1 MTVSALTQGQAIRS
15 ATAPTSWGVQSVL
28 GLARMASNYLS
39 VLAMKA
45 TILHLVSPSIGA
57 VLAN

>member
-15 ATAPTSWGVQSVL
+15 ATVLTSWGVQSVL

-39 VLAMKA
+39 VLAQYFGQFL
-45 TILHLVSPSIGA
+45 TVR
-57 VLAN
+57 